1 MGGGESVMLE
11 ERLKTRYEPDT
22 ASGAFFCWPIA
33 MIAPMKPIS
42 RRTAPVPNITRATSA
57 PSIDVMKFFMR
68 GRKLPCFHPATSN
81 KEPPSGSCTGTG
93 CNPVR
98 PLPMSLPMSE
108 QKDLLTTNQKAL
120 TINLDVPK
128 YGTFAEIG
136 AGQEVAR
143 EFFQAGGA
151 PGTIAKSI
159 SAYDMVFSDAI
170 YGKAPRY
177 VSRERLELMLDHE
190 YSLLVTRLSTMRG
203 DRTNFF
209 VFADTVSTRNHEG
222 TNDANGWL
230 GIRFQT
236 EPMGEPSEIV
246 LHVRMWDKDATLQ
259 QQALG
264 IVGVNLVYGALYYRA
279 DRRKLIESLQDNLGT
294 DRIEVDMLRF
304 SGHCFEEID
313 NRLMALHLVEFKL
326 TNAVMFGPQGE
337 VLQPSEVLHKKAI
350 LVERGSFRPVTH
362 VNVDMINSSTAQ
374 FVQEPLVKGREV
386 VVLMEITMNNLL
398 SGGALDAQDF
408 LARVDLL
415 ADIGFTVLISNYSEY
430 YRLTSYFRRYT
441 KEMIGVAM
449 GINNLLEIFNEKYYE
464 NLEGGILESFGRMFR
479 NSVKLYIYPMRRD
492 AYEML
497 ISQGNGSA
505 GTTNAFSS
513 SVLINAKNVK
523 IVDHLSNLYA
533 HLLENHYIDCIVGFD
548 VDILSIF
555 SRDVL
560 RRIKEKDLTWERMVP
575 APVVEAI
582 KRRGLF
588 GYAEVPVLEGSR

>member
-1 MGGGESVMLE
+1 
-11 ERLKTRYEPDT
+11 
-22 ASGAFFCWPIA
+22 
-33 MIAPMKPIS
+33 
-42 RRTAPVPNITRATSA
+42 
-57 PSIDVMKFFMR
+57 
-68 GRKLPCFHPATSN
+68 
-81 KEPPSGSCTGTG
+81 
-93 CNPVR
+93 
-98 PLPMSLPMSE
+98 MSE
-108 QKDLLTTNQKAL
+108 QKELLTTSQKAL

-151 PGTIAKSI
+151 SGTIAKSI

-177 VSRERLELMLDHE
+177 VSRERLKLMLDHE
-190 YSLLVTRLSTMRG
+190 YQLLIDRLSATRG
-203 DRTNFF
+203 DHTNFF
-209 VFADTVSTRNHEG
+209 VFADTVATSNYKG
-222 TNDANGWL
+222 TNEAHGWL
-230 GIRFQT
+230 GFRFQT
-236 EPMGEPSEIV
+236 EPKGEPSEIV
-246 LHVRMWDKDATLQ
+246 LHVRMWDKEAVLQ

-264 IVGVNLVYGALYYRA
+264 IVGVNFIYGALYYR
-279 DRRKLIESLQDNLGT
+279 DDLGKLIESLRDNLGM
-294 DRIEVDMLRF
+294 DRIEIDMLRF
-304 SGHCFEEID
+304 SGPEFEKCD
-313 NRLMALHLVEFKL
+313 NRLMSLFLVKFGL
-326 TNAVMFGPQGE
+326 TNAVMFGKQGE
-337 VLQPSEVLHKKAI
+337 VLQPSEVLYKKAI

-362 VNVDMINSSTAQ
+362 VNVDMLNCATAQ
-374 FVQEPLVKGREV
+374 FVQEPLAKGKDM

-398 SGGALDAQDF
+398 AAGALDAHDF
-408 LARVDLL
+408 LSRVDLL

-464 NLEGGILESFGRMFR
+464 NLEGGILESFGRLFR
-479 NSVKLYIYPMRRD
+479 NSVKLYIYPMRKE
-492 AYEML
+492 AYEMY
-497 ISQGNGSA
+497 IAQADGKQSVGDH
-505 GTTNAFSS
+505 AFTS

-548 VDILSIF
+548 IDILNIF

-560 RRIKEKDLTWERMVP
+560 RRIKEKDPTWETMVP
-575 APVVEAI
+575 TKVAEAI

-588 GYAEVPVLEGSR
+588 GYAENPVLEASKQA